1 MKILVLID
9 VYSKSPMGG
18 AGTVLL
24 ESARALR
31 RAGHDVLVMCRRRRD
46 IGDYEFID
54 GIPFWTFDPG
64 GRGIRGL
71 WELVKGYRETVRE
84 IIAGQRFDAILCHH
98 PMPLWCVAGRLPK
111 AIPVVSI
118 FHSPWPEEYRVMHG
132 TRATPWGRAARTWIE
147 SEALTRSDR
156 IVTLSG
162 YMRGELEGRYPAAGE
177 KASVIPGGVDL
188 GRFPFRASVAEE
200 RPAWSGLVPF
210 SPSAFWILTV
220 RRLVPR
226 TGVDTLIRAVA
237 RIAPVAPELKL
248 VVGGTGPL
256 EREYRSLAGELGVA
270 DRVAFT
276 GFVPDGR
283 LASLYGAA
291 DLCVLPSRTLEGFG
305 LAILESMATGTPVLA
320 TPVGAIPEVLGPF
333 GREYVAAG
341 ADEASLAHALLGW
354 YVRRGE
360 LAGRRA
366 ACRRHVEE
374 RFSWDVMRAGI
385 ETLFRQIK
393 AR

>member
-24 ESARALR
+24 ESARGFR
-31 RAGHDVLVMCRRRRD
+31 RAGHDVLVMCRRRQD

-54 GIPFWTFDPG
+54 GIPFWTFDSGEG
-64 GRGIRGL
+64 GARGL
-71 WELVKGYRETVRE
+71 WELMKGYRETIRE

-98 PMPLWCVAGRLPK
+98 PLPLWCVAGRLPK
-111 AIPVVSI
+111 AIPVVSV

-132 TRATPWGRAARTWIE
+132 ARATPWGRAARTWVE
-147 SEALTRSDR
+147 SEALARSDR
-156 IVTLSG
+156 IVALSD

-177 KASVIPGGVDL
+177 RASVIPGGVDL
-188 GRFPFRASVAEE
+188 GRFPFRAVAAGE
-200 RPAWSGLVPF
+200 RPAWAGLVPF
-210 SPSAFWILTV
+210 PPSAFWVLTV

-237 RIAPVAPELKL
+237 RIASVAPELKL

-256 EREYRSLAGELGVA
+256 EGEYRRLAGDLGVA

-276 GFVPDGR
+276 GFVPESR

-291 DLCVLPSRTLEGFG
+291 DLFVLPSRTLEGFG
-305 LAILESMATGTPVLA
+305 LSILESMAVGTPVLA

-333 GREYVAAG
+333 GREYITAG
-341 ADEASLAHALLGW
+341 WDEASVAHALLGW
-354 YVRRGE
+354 SMRRAE
-360 LAGRRA
+360 LAERRA

-374 RFSWDVMRAGI
+374 RFSWDRMCVGI
-385 ETLFRQIK
+385 EKLFKQLK
-393 AR
+393 